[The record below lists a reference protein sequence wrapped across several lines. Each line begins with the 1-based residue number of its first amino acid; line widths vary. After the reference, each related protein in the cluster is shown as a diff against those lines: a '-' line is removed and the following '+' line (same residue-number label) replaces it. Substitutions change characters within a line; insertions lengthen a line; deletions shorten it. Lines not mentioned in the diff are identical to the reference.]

1 MTRDRSCIL
10 TYHSLDSSGSVI
22 SIRPDVFREQ
32 MESLAEAGARVTPL
46 HAVCKTPGAIALTF
60 DDGFRNFFEHA
71 FPVLQRFRFPA
82 TVFVVSGY
90 CGGQNN
96 WPSQPKNN
104 GIPAAELLRWSEVE
118 ELARNGIEIGA
129 HTVTHPRM
137 SLLSPLEIE
146 EELLRSRAAIEDR
159 VGRPIRS
166 FAYPYGESTPGVRAA
181 VGRHFDRACG
191 TRLAYLS
198 ESADPVD
205 LPRIDM
211 YYLQKPFWFEG
222 LQSMR
227 GSAYLGARGLLRG
240 LRQSLGR
247 GPRKRR

>member
-1 MTRDRSCIL
+1 MTASG
-10 TYHSLDSSGSVI
+10 TSSST
-22 SIRPDVFREQ
+22 R
-32 MESLAEAGARVTPL
+32 
-46 HAVCKTPGAIALTF
+46 
-60 DDGFRNFFEHA
+60 
-71 FPVLQRFRFPA
+71 FPFLQRFRFPA

-118 ELARNGIEIGA
+118 ELARAGIEIGA

-137 SLLSPLEIE
+137 SLLSPKETE

-159 VGRPIRS
+159 IGRPVRS
-166 FAYPYGESTPGVRAA
+166 FAYPYGESTPAVRAA

-198 ESADPVD
+198 SASDPVD

-211 YYLQKPFWFEG
+211 YYLQNRFWFQG
-222 LQSMR
+222 LRSVR
-227 GSAYLGARGLLRG
+227 GSAYLGARGLVRG
-240 LRQSLGR
+240 LRQALA
-247 GPRKRR
+247 

>member
-22 SIRPDVFREQ
+22 SIQPGVFREQ

-60 DDGFRNFFEHA
+60 DDGFRNFYEHA
-71 FPVLQRFRFPA
+71 FPVLQRLRFPA

-104 GIPAAELLRWSEVE
+104 GIPAADLLRWSEVE
-118 ELARNGIEIGA
+118 ELARAGIEIGA

-137 SLLSPLEIE
+137 SLLSPQETE
-146 EELLRSRAAIEDR
+146 EELLRSRDAIEDR
-159 VGRPIRS
+159 IGRPVRS

-198 ESADPVD
+198 ESADPID

-211 YYLQKPFWFEG
+211 YYLQKPFWFKG
-222 LQSMR
+222 LRWMR
-227 GSAYLGARGLLRG
+227 GSAYLGTRGLLRG
-240 LRQSLGR
+240 LRQVLRHDPG
-247 GPRKRR
+247 KRR

>member
-32 MESLAEAGARVTPL
+32 MESLAETGAQVTPL
-46 HAVCKTPGAIALTF
+46 HAVRDTPGAIALTF

-71 FPVLQRFRFPA
+71 FPVLQKLRFPA

-96 WPSQPKNN
+96 WPSQPRNN
-104 GIPAAELLRWSEVE
+104 GIPSADLLRWSEVE
-118 ELARNGIEIGA
+118 ELARAGIEIGA
-129 HTVTHPRM
+129 HSVTHPRM
-137 SLLSPLEIE
+137 SLLSPKETE
-146 EELLRSRAAIEDR
+146 EELLRSRATIEDR
-159 VGRPIRS
+159 IGRPVRS

-211 YYLQKPFWFEG
+211 YYLQKLFWFEG
-222 LQSMR
+222 LQSVR
-227 GSAYLGARGLLRG
+227 GTAYLGARGLLRG
-240 LRQSLGR
+240 LRQKLEMAQGLH
-247 GPRKRR
+247 G

>member
-22 SIRPDVFREQ
+22 SIRPGVFRDQ
-32 MESLAEAGARVTPL
+32 MEYLAEAGARVTPL
-46 HAVCKTPGAIALTF
+46 QAVCTTPGAIALTF

-104 GIPAAELLRWSEVE
+104 GISSAELLRWSEVE
-118 ELARNGIEIGA
+118 ELARAGIEIGA

-137 SLLSPLEIE
+137 SLLSPQETE

-159 VGRPIRS
+159 IGRPVRS

-181 VGRHFDRACG
+181 VARHFDLACG

-198 ESADPVD
+198 SASDPVD

-222 LQSMR
+222 LQSTR
-227 GSAYLGARGLLRG
+227 GSAYLGARGLLRA
-240 LRQSLGR
+240 LRQTLRREPG
-247 GPRKRR
+247 KRR